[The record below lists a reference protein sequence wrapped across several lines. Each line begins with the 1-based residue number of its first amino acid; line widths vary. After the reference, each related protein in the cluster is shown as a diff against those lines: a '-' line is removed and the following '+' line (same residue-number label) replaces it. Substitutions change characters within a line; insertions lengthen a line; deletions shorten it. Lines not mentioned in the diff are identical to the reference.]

1 MSCVVH
7 LDQHAT
13 AEQIRRA
20 AAAREMNHSIRVDR
34 GLDAR
39 RIECLVGLG
48 DVAAGDRGEDRGAQS
63 HDLVE
68 IRRAQWPGEGR
79 RWNAGGVRP
88 RARRRRQPPLRRGES
103 AGTLTCQ
110 VPVSKGLWRPVPARR
125 SWPPSGCASR
135 RSAAGSCAWTPSSGV
150 VPTGPSRLTAAPS
163 RPAGRRSR
171 PTAAEPGCR
180 PGWTL
185 ARGWTVPPAPPAA
198 PCSVPAPGRPA
209 GRTLSSR
216 PAGRPATTVAA
227 GSPERL
233 SRRRRGLV
241 RA

>member
-68 IRRAQWPGEGR
+68 IRRAQWSGEGR
-79 RWNAGGVRP
+79 RWNAR
-88 RARRRRQPPLRRGES
+88 
-103 AGTLTCQ
+103 
-110 VPVSKGLWRPVPARR
+110 
-125 SWPPSGCASR
+125 R
-135 RSAAGSCAWTPSSGV
+135 RSAKPSFIARIFSGQ
-150 VPTGPSRLTAAPS
+150 TI
-163 RPAGRRSR
+163 
-171 PTAAEPGCR
+171 
-180 PGWTL
+180 
-185 ARGWTVPPAPPAA
+185 
-198 PCSVPAPGRPA
+198 
-209 GRTLSSR
+209 
-216 PAGRPATTVAA
+216 
-227 GSPERL
+227 
-233 SRRRRGLV
+233 V
-241 RA
+241 RQH